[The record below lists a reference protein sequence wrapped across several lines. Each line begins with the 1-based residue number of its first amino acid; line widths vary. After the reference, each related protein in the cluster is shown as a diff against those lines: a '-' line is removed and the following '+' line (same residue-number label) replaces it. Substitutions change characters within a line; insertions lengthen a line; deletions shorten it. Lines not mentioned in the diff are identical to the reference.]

1 MCFGWA
7 DRNTGRGSGMQELFK
22 ESCKQADEMTDSHD
36 RRRERDYSFFSFFK
50 EGLLVSSVELDFID
64 LTENSVSNRR

>member
-36 RRRERDYSFFSFFK
+36 RRRERYYSFFW

-64 LTENSVSNRR
+64 LTEKSVSNRR